1 MNCDI
6 VDIGHSQLDTASD
19 SVFSINYHTNISSL
33 NLVTQVVLEISFG
46 SLHLFFKLHVKYY
59 YLYTTRIK

>member
-19 SVFSINYHTNISSL
+19 SVFSMNYHTNISYCSL

-46 SLHLFFKLHVKYY
+46 SLHLFFKLQVKHYIYY
-59 YLYTTRIK
+59 PY